1 MWRVSN
7 GHDKEET
14 LDESEAAPNVDHET
28 IEGSRGDGS
37 RRAGLVS
44 QSDQLGFR
52 NVDQKAQS
60 KEERHRLGRIRDFE
74 ETSQIR

>member
-14 LDESEAAPNVDHET
+14 LDESKIAPDVDHET
-28 IEGSRGDGS
+28 IEGSGRNGS
-37 RRAGLVS
+37 RRARLVS

-60 KEERHRLGRIRDFE
+60 KKERHRLGRIRNFE
-74 ETSQIR
+74 ETS